1 MKSCWAA
8 TNEEGRKS
16 GYGGETSKGCIDKL
30 PGFLDFFAFLTFSL
44 SALLSSEYSSKSLLC
59 CSSQD
64 DGNAVAILY

>member
-16 GYGGETSKGCIDKL
+16 GIRRRDEKGMYRLVEEL
-30 PGFLDFFAFLTFSL
+30 PGFLDCFAFSL
-44 SALLSSEYSSKSLLC
+44 SASLLSEYSSKLLLC

-64 DGNAVAILY
+64 DGSVVAILH